1 MGATVQA
8 DQPNDSHVVLQDPEG
23 NGFCLLR

>member
-8 DQPNDSHVVLQDPEG
+8 DQPNDSRVVLQDPEG